1 MDFEIAAQ
9 RLANDQKSALARSR
23 ASRNAR
29 TASSKA
35 RREASAAKAKAEAR
49 LREKKLAIERN
60 AKIVDRVVQCV
71 RRVERTLGAT
81 NVAKSVVNGSM
92 QTNGG
97 GVVAG
102 NSTSEHTKNLF
113 DNHPIL
119 LAQGWKLQATS
130 IHGEGDKI
138 ALPPSIL
145 EALTSNNSSLDP
157 WGSSGRNGR
166 PLAFRIG
173 VLDPEYTG
181 FPASEK
187 MKAFVESVTED
198 VVVSSQQQVAAASN
212 GQSSSAISS
221 NDNDEIMSEDSD
233 NDNDEDAEETST
245 HIDAY
250 LDELSHRYI
259 SYTHG
264 TVVEFTQEDGCV
276 GLPEP
281 IARALLQQNS
291 HSLGRIRSDESLNRI
306 PIKRTVD
313 PASSSN
319 SSSSPDI
326 VDGAKEDNSEG
337 DAMDIVPTNDSPE
350 DVAQTEKTPGHLAYG
365 AFDIPDLPIEITPIN
380 SLPAGTDCTFTPT
393 ASSIKNGFYK
403 LKDVKAVLEQSLM
416 RTRATLSKGDMI
428 RTWRRG
434 VSFDL
439 IVSSLSPSEFGVVS
453 CVNTDLNVEIGNPE
467 DDDLAELNI
476 PPEHNS
482 EGGKESSGQSAM
494 GQGRLLSEDTLQK
507 QPTEVVAVETTPNSQ
522 VDLAPEPDKVEGVCN
537 IQIRGR
543 SPTGDNVTGRRR
555 FDVEL
560 STMNDLFQYASY
572 ICGADPKTLRLVTR
586 FPRRVFALSSEE
598 EQDNDAT
605 LKKAGLNQGQE
616 LFMIEYL

>member
-9 RLANDQKSALARSR
+9 RLAKDQKSALARSR
-23 ASRNAR
+23 ASRDAR
-29 TASSKA
+29 AASNKA
-35 RREASAAKAKAEAR
+35 RREAQAAKAKAEAR
-49 LREKKLAIERN
+49 LREKKLQSERN

-71 RRVERTLGAT
+71 RRVERRLGVT
-81 NVAKSVVNGSM
+81 SVVASSSSVVNESSV
-92 QTNGG
+92 QKS
-97 GVVAG
+97 AG
-102 NSTSEHTKNLF
+102 RSSPNDNKSLIDNNHSILF
-113 DNHPIL
+113 
-119 LAQGWKLQATS
+119 AQGWKLQATS

-145 EALTSNNSSLDP
+145 EALTSNNSALDP
-157 WGSSGRNGR
+157 WGSGRNGR

-173 VLDPEYTG
+173 VLDPEYAG

-187 MKAFVESVTED
+187 MKAFVDGVRET
-198 VVVSSQQQVAAASN
+198 VVSSQQMTP
-212 GQSSSAISS
+212 SSMQTSMSS
-221 NDNDEIMSEDSD
+221 NDTDENMSDGSDNEDNNDEG
-233 NDNDEDAEETST
+233 AEETST
-245 HIDAY
+245 QIEAY

-291 HSLGRIRSDESLNRI
+291 HSMGRSNERCGSRI

-313 PASSSN
+313 PSASHLSS
-319 SSSSPDI
+319 DAAA
-326 VDGAKEDNSEG
+326 DEDG
-337 DAMDIVPTNDSPE
+337 DAMDIAPMNDSSG
-350 DVAQTEKTPGHLAYG
+350 DVQTEKTPGHLAYG
-365 AFDIPDLPIEITPIN
+365 AFDVPDLAIEITPIN

-453 CVNTDLNVEIGNPE
+453 CVNTDLNVDIGPP
-467 DDDLAELNI
+467 DDDDMADLNI
-476 PPEHNS
+476 KPEH
-482 EGGKESSGQSAM
+482 EVKGSGQSEM
-494 GQGRLLSEDTLQK
+494 GQGRLLSEDTAQH
-507 QPTEVVAVETTPNSQ
+507 QQTEVVTAEMEPNPPQ
-522 VDLAPEPDKVEGVCN
+522 VDLVPEPADDKVEGVCN

-543 SPTGDNVTGRRR
+543 STTGENVTGRRR
-555 FDVEL
+555 FDVE
-560 STMNDLFQYASY
+560 STMNDLFQYASS
-572 ICGADPKTLRLVTR
+572 ICGADPKVLRLVTR
-586 FPRRVFALSSEE
+586 FPRRVFTLLSQED
-598 EQDNDAT
+598 QGQINKDVT
-605 LKKAGLNQGQE
+605 LKKAGVEQGQE